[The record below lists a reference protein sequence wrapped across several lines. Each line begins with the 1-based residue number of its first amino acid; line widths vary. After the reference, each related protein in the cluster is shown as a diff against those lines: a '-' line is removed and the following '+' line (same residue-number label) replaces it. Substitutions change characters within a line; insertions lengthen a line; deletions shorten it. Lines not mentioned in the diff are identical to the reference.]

1 MQPRESALPDS
12 NSLSPHDRLVGV
24 SNRHRPGARLAA
36 CDDRPRSKRDAILVG
51 TTTLRGNSVYDVAG
65 RFLGEIEELVL
76 DVHSGR
82 VAYALIVVG
91 GFLGMGRKLYAI
103 PWSTV
108 SVDGVYQ
115 RCVINVALERLI
127 DAPSP
132 DGDLLPRMADPGW
145 ATEVHAYFS
154 CKPYWK

>member
-1 MQPRESALPDS
+1 VAGSS
-12 NSLSPHDRLVGV
+12 SLRHDDRLGETRDR
-24 SNRHRPGARLAA
+24 SRLALRPSA
-36 CDDRPRSKRDAILVG
+36 YGDRPRSKRDVLLVG
-51 TTTLRGNSVYDVAG
+51 TTALRGNGVYDVAG
-65 RFLGEIEELVL
+65 RFLGQIEELVL
-76 DVHSGR
+76 DIHTGR
-82 VAYALIVVG
+82 VAYALMLVVD
-91 GFLGMGRKLYAI
+91 FLGMGRKLYAI

-108 SVDGVYQ
+108 SVDGVYP

-145 ATEVHAYFS
+145 ATEVHAYFG

>member
-1 MQPRESALPDS
+1 MRISISQGPS
-12 NSLSPHDRLVGV
+12 DRLAPP
-24 SNRHRPGARLAA
+24 RKEPARPPPSGYDRAA
-36 CDDRPRSKRDAILVG
+36 STCDAVLV
-51 TTTLRGNSVYDVAG
+51 TTKTLRGNGVYDIAG
-65 RFLGEIEELVL
+65 RFLGEIEEVVL
-76 DVHSGR
+76 DIRSGR
-82 VAYALIVVG
+82 VAYALMLVG
-91 GFLGMGRKLYAI
+91 GFLGIGRKLYAI

-132 DGDLLPRMADPGW
+132 DGDLLPRMADPDW
-145 ATEVHAYFS
+145 ATQVHAYFG

>member
-1 MQPRESALPDS
+1 LPASSSLRHDDRPEETLSRPRLGLRMSAYS
-12 NSLSPHDRLVGV
+12 
-24 SNRHRPGARLAA
+24 
-36 CDDRPRSKRDAILVG
+36 DRPRSKRDAILVG

-76 DVHSGR
+76 DAHSGR
-82 VAYALIVVG
+82 VAYAIMRVG

-103 PWSTV
+103 PWRTV
-108 SVDGVYQ
+108 AVDGAYQ
-115 RCVINVALERLI
+115 RCVINVPLEKLI

-145 ATEVHAYFS
+145 ATEVHAYFG